1 MTHQKRKTL
10 NSNVEQESSSDEE
23 QIIADEYEE
32 PAKNDSVKSDFNTNE
47 LENHAK
53 EESVD
58 QSDIKDVEII
68 QLLNRNLK
76 DIKMWNIR
84 KSQNLMKMT

>member
-58 QSDIKDVEII
+58 QSDIKDVENYPII
-68 QLLNRNLK
+68 KPEFEGHQ
-76 DIKMWNIR
+76 DVDIR